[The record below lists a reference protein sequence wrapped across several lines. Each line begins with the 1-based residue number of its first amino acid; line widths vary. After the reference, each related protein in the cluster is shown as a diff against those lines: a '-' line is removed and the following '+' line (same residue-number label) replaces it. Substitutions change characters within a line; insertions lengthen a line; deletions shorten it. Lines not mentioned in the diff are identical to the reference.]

1 MEPTILHADADA
13 FFAAVAQRDD
23 PSLRGKPTV
32 VGSWVVMAASYEAR
46 AYGIRGGMRAAKA
59 HQLCPHLLT
68 ADVDFDAYTEAS
80 RELFKVFRELSPVV
94 EGLSLEEAFL
104 DVSGL
109 GHILGTPVQIA
120 ERLRRQCRERVG
132 LAVTVGVATSKVV
145 AKMASR
151 EAKPD
156 GLKVVEPGREK
167 HFLHPIP
174 VEELW
179 GVGKGTTPKL
189 HDAGITTVGALARRS
204 VGELVQI
211 VGSAQARQLHALAN
225 CRDMRRVRKGRAR
238 RSYGTQSAL
247 DGSRRSPAALDSILM
262 RLVDRVTGRMRAA
275 NRSGR
280 TVVLRLRF
288 RDYKRISRSR
298 TLPYPTAASRTVL
311 SSARLLLAAGDAA
324 DRGARRDDG
333 RGGAD
338 GDRAGQGR
346 AARDA
351 RGAAVP
357 AAGGRGLRRGAGAVR
372 VGGAAAGER
381 DGLPL
386 AEGGRGWSRLT
397 RR

>member
-1 MEPTILHADADA
+1 MFASVEPTILHADADA

-46 AYGIRGGMRAAKA
+46 EYGIRGGMRAAKA
-59 HQLCPHLLT
+59 RRLCPHLLT

-80 RELFKVFRELSPVV
+80 RELFKVFRETSPVV

-109 GHILGTPVQIA
+109 GHILGSPRQIA

-132 LAVTVGVATSKVV
+132 LAVTVGVATSKIV

-151 EAKPD
+151 DAKPD
-156 GLKVVEPGREK
+156 GLLVIEPGRERQ
-167 HFLHPIP
+167 FLHPIP

-189 HDAGITTVGALARRS
+189 HGQGITTVGDLARRS
-204 VGELVQI
+204 VAELTSI
-211 VGSAQARQLHALAN
+211 LGPAQARQLHALAN
-225 CRDMRRVRKGRAR
+225 CHDHRRVRAGRRR
-238 RSYGTQSAL
+238 RSYGSQSAL
-247 DGSRRSPAALDSILM
+247 DGRPRSPAALDSILM

-288 RDYKRISRSR
+288 RDYKRVSRSR
-298 TLPYPTAASRTVL
+298 TLEYPTAASRTVL
-311 SSARLLLAAGDAA
+311 ASARVLMAGAMPEIQK
-324 DRGARRDDG
+324 RGVTMVGVALMG
-333 RGGAD
+333 IE
-338 GDRAGQGR
+338 
-346 AARDA
+346 DA
-351 RGAAVP
+351 RGVQLEMPVEPPYRPPVDAVLDQVRELF
-357 AAGGRGLRRGAGAVR
+357 GSGVLRRASALDSRLRREGGAGL
-372 VGGAAAGER
+372 G
-381 DGLPL
+381 
-386 AEGGRGWSRLT
+386 
-397 RR
+397 

>member
-46 AYGIRGGMRAAKA
+46 EYGIRGGMRGARARA
-59 HQLCPHLLT
+59 LCPHLVT
-68 ADVDFDAYTEAS
+68 VDTDFDAYTAAS
-80 RELFKVFRELSPVV
+80 CELFAVFRETSPVV

-109 GHILGTPVQIA
+109 GHILGSPGQIA

-156 GLKVVEPGREK
+156 GLISCEPGRERR
-167 HFLHPIP
+167 FLHPIP

-179 GVGKGTTPKL
+179 GVGKGTAPKL
-189 HDAGITTVGALARRS
+189 HREGITTVGALARRS
-204 VGELVQI
+204 VAELVPI
-211 VGSAQARQLHALAN
+211 VGKAQARHLHALAN
-225 CRDMRRVRKGRAR
+225 CRDTRRVRSGRRR
-238 RSYGTQSAL
+238 RSYGSQSAL
-247 DGSRRSPAALDSILM
+247 DGSPRSPAALDSILL

-275 NRSGR
+275 NRAGR

-288 RDYKRISRSR
+288 RDYRRMSRSR
-298 TLPYPTAASRTVL
+298 TLPHPTAASGTVL
-311 SSARLLLAAGDAA
+311 ASARVLMAQAMPEIEERGVTLVGIALANIE
-324 DRGARRDDG
+324 
-333 RGGAD
+333 
-338 GDRAGQGR
+338 
-346 AARDA
+346 DA
-351 RGAAVP
+351 RGVQHWSCRPSRPTGRRWTCRWMRCAS
-357 AAGGRGLRRGAGAVR
+357 GSGRGRCAGRARWTRACGAR
-372 VGGAAAGER
+372 AG
-381 DGLPL
+381 LV
-386 AEGGRGWSRLT
+386 
-397 RR
+397 